1 MEKTKLQRGG
11 ARIGAGRKLAG
22 EEKRVTLTIRME
34 PATLQKLE
42 ALAAGA
48 GESKGRVIEK
58 LINHNYESTVIF

>member
-11 ARIGAGRKLAG
+11 ARIGAGRKLSG
-22 EEKRVTLTIRME
+22 KEKRVTLTIRIE

-42 ALAAGA
+42 AIAAGA

-58 LINHNYESTVIF
+58 LIKSKYE

>member
-1 MEKTKLQRGG
+1 MSRGG
-11 ARIGAGRKLAG
+11 KRAGAGRKLSG
-22 EEKRVTLTIRME
+22 KEKRVTLAIRIE

-58 LINHNYESTVIF
+58 LINYNYEKTVIF